1 MMDAIEMYQI
11 HYTGKFIFSK
21 RQCRCDTDLFY
32 SSDLYTDRIENIV
45 AEHDTKDPLFL
56 YAGLQNVHFPLEAPQ
71 EYLDYYSWIKD
82 HDRRVFAAMT
92 MALDHSVG
100 RIINS
105 FKAKGIWDN
114 TIVYFTTDNGG
125 SSWYGGN
132 NFPLRGIKVC
142 NIQYLIN
149 SIILELNLYYY
160 YFRQPCGKVG

>member
-1 MMDAIEMYQI
+1 M
-11 HYTGKFIFSK
+11 
-21 RQCRCDTDLFY
+21 
-32 SSDLYTDRIENIV
+32 
-45 AEHDTKDPLFL
+45 
-56 YAGLQNVHFPLEAPQ
+56 YAGLQNVHYPLEAPQ
-71 EYLDYYSWIKD
+71 KYLDYYSWIKD

-142 NIQYLIN
+142 NHN
-149 SIILELNLYYY
+149 CII
-160 YFRQPCGKVG
+160 

>member
-1 MMDAIEMYQI
+1 
-11 HYTGKFIFSK
+11 
-21 RQCRCDTDLFY
+21 
-32 SSDLYTDRIENIV
+32 
-45 AEHDTKDPLFL
+45 
-56 YAGLQNVHFPLEAPQ
+56 
-71 EYLDYYSWIKD
+71 
-82 HDRRVFAAMT
+82 MT

-142 NIQYLIN
+142 NHN
-149 SIILELNLYYY
+149 CIILELNIYNIYLGDFMGRRY
-160 YFRQPCGKVG
+160 